1 MLCWAKFWLINYT
14 VFETLPG
21 PHWLRSESNPGCEQP
36 NKVFFNKNVGYSEN
50 QKYLY
55 LRKGKKQKN
64 KQNTYGRHWISLRV
78 LWPGQNCGKRLLL
91 RHQFCYRPPVTLF
104 EWGCCAVARPRPWC
118 SAVTR
123 VKWPTPPILCQV
135 GIPGRTS
142 TSRWR
147 GILPRYYAANTSQE
161 GWWKWHYLT
170 SWPGQS
176 LSLHH
181 NIRSKGSPC
190 IKRL

>member
-36 NKVFFNKNVGYSEN
+36 NKVFFNINVGYSEN
-50 QKYLY
+50 QKCLY

-78 LWPGQNCGKRLLL
+78 LWPGQNRGKRLLL

-123 VKWPTPPILCQV
+123 VKWPTPPIAELQIKPKSKSNQTENLERLYNCLV
-135 GIPGRTS
+135 
-142 TSRWR
+142 
-147 GILPRYYAANTSQE
+147 
-161 GWWKWHYLT
+161 
-170 SWPGQS
+170 S
-176 LSLHH
+176 LFLSFFLVCHAQ
-181 NIRSKGSPC
+181 NSSDVT
-190 IKRL
+190 LAFEDAD